1 MENDTFIINTPNVSA
16 AKCWP
21 GDLGIFA
28 THALVFAEL
37 IVQGKKHGIHS
48 FIVPIRDPKTFE
60 PLPGIEVG
68 DIGPKYGYHT
78 KDNGYL
84 IMNNI
89 SIPKTNMLRKFVS
102 VSKTG
107 RIKKK
112 GDPKVSYA
120 TMMIIRQILACWM
133 PRLYAKIIIIA
144 TRYSLFRTQF
154 LTSDKTEIP
163 IIDYQ
168 TQKDKIITRMA

>member
-1 MENDTFIINTPNVSA
+1 M
-16 AKCWP
+16 
-21 GDLGIFA
+21 
-28 THALVFAEL
+28 
-37 IVQGKKHGIHS
+37 
-48 FIVPIRDPKTFE
+48 
-60 PLPGIEVG
+60 G
-68 DIGPKYGYHT
+68 DIGPKFGFHT

-84 IMNNI
+84 IMKSI
-89 SIPKTNMLRKFVS
+89 VIPKSNMLRKFVS

-133 PRLYAKIIIIA
+133 PRLYAKVIIIA

-154 LTSDKTEIP
+154 LTSDKNEIP
-163 IIDYQ
+163 IMDYQ
-168 TQKDKIITRMA
+168 TQKDKILTRMAEFVAICIGGNAVKDISNRNLTLVKEKNDFSLMA